1 MCQPTEVP
9 GNAGEQPGS
18 AGGRPYMHGEIF
30 FSSFVCESRACGLWI
45 FTKSYAVWAECQKTR
60 FTHFPILNT
69 FAMIK
74 FLLIPSFSV
83 VYQVGKFWYS
93 SELSAEQWHLFFEL
107 STKTTGTPFRFLD
120 REKFYTIMDF
130 ADYL

>member
-1 MCQPTEVP
+1 M
-9 GNAGEQPGS
+9 
-18 AGGRPYMHGEIF
+18 GRM
-30 FSSFVCESRACGLWI
+30 
-45 FTKSYAVWAECQKTR
+45 QKNPITQ
-60 FTHFPILNT
+60 FLILNT

-107 STKTTGTPFRFLD
+107 STKTNGTPFRFLD
-120 REKFYTIMDF
+120 REKFFTVMDLT
-130 ADYL
+130 DPL

>member
-1 MCQPTEVP
+1 M
-9 GNAGEQPGS
+9 
-18 AGGRPYMHGEIF
+18 GRMP
-30 FSSFVCESRACGLWI
+30 
-45 FTKSYAVWAECQKTR
+45 KN
-60 FTHFPILNT
+60 PITQLLIIYT

-107 STKTTGTPFRFLD
+107 SEKTKGTPFRFLD
-120 REKFYTIMDF
+120 REKFFTVMDL
-130 ADYL
+130 ANCL